1 MAETTT
7 VALET
12 NLAEYVRQQCGEN
25 VYLCYQCK
33 KCTAGCP
40 VADEMDYPPNELMRL
55 IQFGQWEKVLN
66 CKTIWICA
74 SCEACATRC
83 PMAIEIVR
91 VMDVLKIAAQE
102 RGIKPPTTL
111 PLMFN
116 RAALRGI
123 NIFGRMYELGL
134 MAELKIRQTLTGQLD
149 LAQIPWDAKLGIKM
163 LTSGKLKLLPHAA
176 RTPKRLGPRQEPKTD
191 PQTFALFPGCSFE
204 STAAEYGMS
213 TLAVAEAMGL
223 KLEPPK
229 GWVCCGT
236 TPAHSTSHKLATL
249 MPMRS
254 LALAETQGYTRMTV
268 PCTGCYIRFM
278 SAIHDVQH
286 NPALADEVAGEL
298 DGYRYTGALKVDHL
312 LNTFTEDIGYEAIA
326 AHVVKPLTGLKV
338 VCYYGCVITRPPAIT
353 GARHYE
359 YPMNMDYLIRR
370 LGAET
375 LDWSY
380 KTECCGVSL
389 AFSELDIM
397 LKLSQKILQNAKDV
411 GAEAIVVA
419 CPLCQANLDG
429 RQSQMEA
436 RAGDKFNLPIIYF
449 TELMGLAFGLK
460 PRDLGLQTKHLVN
473 PMPLL
478 KDKGLVS

>member
-1 MAETTT
+1 MAEPT
-7 VALET
+7 VTLET
-12 NLAEYVRQQCGEN
+12 NLAEYVREQCGEN

-40 VADEMDYPPNELMRL
+40 IADEMDYPPNELMRL
-55 IQFGQWEKVLN
+55 IQFGEWEKALN

-83 PMAIEIVR
+83 PMGIEIVR

-102 RGIKPPTTL
+102 RDIKPPTTL

-116 RAALRGI
+116 QAALRGI

-134 MAELKIRQTLTGQLD
+134 MGELKIRQTLTGQLD

-163 LTSGKLKLLPHAA
+163 LAARKLKILPHAA
-176 RTPKRLGPRQEPKTD
+176 HTPKRIGPAQEPKTD
-191 PQTFALFPGCSFE
+191 PNTFALFPGCSFE
-204 STAAEYGMS
+204 STAAEYGLS
-213 TLAVAEAMGL
+213 TMVVARHMGL
-223 KLEPPK
+223 KFEAPK

-236 TPAHSTSHKLATL
+236 TPAHSTSHKMATV
-249 MPMRS
+249 MPLRS
-254 LALAETQGYTRMTV
+254 VALAETQGYTRMTV
-268 PCTGCYIRFM
+268 PCTGCYIRFI
-278 SAIHDVQH
+278 SAIYDVQQD
-286 NPALADEVAGEL
+286 PALADEVAEEL
-298 DGYRYTGALKVDHL
+298 DGYRYTGKLKVDHL
-312 LNTFTEDIGYEAIA
+312 LNTFTKDIGYDAIES
-326 AHVVKPLTGLKV
+326 HVVKPLEGLKV

-353 GARHYE
+353 GAEHYE

-436 RAGDKFNLPIIYF
+436 RAGEKYNLPIIYF
-449 TELMGLAFGLK
+449 TELMGLAYGLN
-460 PRDLGLQTKHLVN
+460 PRALGLQTKHMVS
-473 PMPLL
+473 PMSLL
-478 KDKGLVS
+478 KSKGFVS

>member
-1 MAETTT
+1 
-7 VALET
+7 
-12 NLAEYVRQQCGEN
+12 
-25 VYLCYQCK
+25 
-33 KCTAGCP
+33 
-40 VADEMDYPPNELMRL
+40 
-55 IQFGQWEKVLN
+55 
-66 CKTIWICA
+66 
-74 SCEACATRC
+74 
-83 PMAIEIVR
+83 
-91 VMDVLKIAAQE
+91 
-102 RGIKPPTTL
+102 
-111 PLMFN
+111 
-116 RAALRGI
+116 
-123 NIFGRMYELGL
+123 
-134 MAELKIRQTLTGQLD
+134 
-149 LAQIPWDAKLGIKM
+149 
-163 LTSGKLKLLPHAA
+163 
-176 RTPKRLGPRQEPKTD
+176 
-191 PQTFALFPGCSFE
+191 
-204 STAAEYGMS
+204 MS

>member
-1 MAETTT
+1 MAETT

-12 NLAEYVRQQCGEN
+12 NLAEYVREQCGEN
-25 VYLCYQCK
+25 AYLCYQCK

-55 IQFGQWEKVLN
+55 IQFGEWDKVLN

-83 PMAIEIVR
+83 PMNIEIVR
-91 VMDVLKIAAQE
+91 IMDVLKIAAQE
-102 RGIKPPTTL
+102 RKIKPPTTL

-116 RAALRGI
+116 QAALRGI
-123 NIFGRMYELGL
+123 GIFGRMYELGL
-134 MAELKIRQTLTGQLD
+134 MAELKIRQTLTGQLE
-149 LAQIPWDAKLGIKM
+149 LAQLPWDAKLGIKM
-163 LTSGKLKLLPHAA
+163 FAAGKLKLMPHAA
-176 RTPKRLGPRQEPKTD
+176 HTPKEIGPAQETITD
-191 PQTFALFPGCSFE
+191 PNTLAIFPGCSFE
-204 STAAEYGMS
+204 ATAAEYGLS
-213 TLAVAEAMGL
+213 TMAVAKHMGL
-223 KLEPPK
+223 KLEAPK

-236 TPAHSTSHKLATL
+236 TPAHSTSHEMATV

-254 LALAETQGYTRMTV
+254 MALAETQGYTRMTV

-278 SAIHDVQH
+278 SAIHDVQ
-286 NPALADEVAGEL
+286 NDSELADQVAQEL
-298 DGYRYTGALKVDHL
+298 DGYRYTGQLEVDHL
-312 LNTFTEDIGYEAIA
+312 LNTFTEDIGYDAIA
-326 AHVVKPLTGLKV
+326 APVVKPLEGLKV

-353 GARHYE
+353 GAPHYE
-359 YPMNMDYLIRR
+359 YPMNMDRLVER
-370 LGAET
+370 LGAES

-411 GAEAIVVA
+411 GADAIVVA

-429 RQSQMEA
+429 RQTQMEA
-436 RAGDKFNLPIIYF
+436 RAGEKYNLPIIYF
-449 TELMGLAFGLK
+449 TELMGLAYGLGLK
-460 PRDLGLQTKHLVN
+460 EIGLHKHMVDPR
-473 PMPLL
+473 PLL
-478 KDKGLVS
+478 KAKDLLS